1 MSLSAKPK
9 FPIFGLGAAYT
20 QGVIGDATIEFRGSG
35 LVATCYGLPG
45 LTATLIGTGLYDIR
59 FPVARGGV
67 RLFPE
72 TVANEPKGPTG
83 ALLGPAGSGGLGVL
97 PGFDAKVSHVS
108 GVTGSA
114 LLHTL
119 SQTQNPSGAV
129 GGTGAVRM
137 FPPTGTAVN
146 LLLLGSPITR
156 Y

>member
-9 FPIFGLGAAYT
+9 FPISGLGAAFN

-45 LTATLIGTGLYDIR
+45 FSATLIGTGLYALQ

-67 RLFPE
+67 RLYPE
-72 TVANEPKGPTG
+72 TMASEPRGPTG
-83 ALLGPAGSGGLGVL
+83 ALLGPQGSGGGGLL

-108 GVTGSA
+108 GVTGTA

-137 FPPTGTAVN
+137 FPPTGSVVN
-146 LLLLGSPITR
+146 LMLLGSPITR